1 MRKWTITIHDFPT
14 LQDKYYTCKTI
25 SLKNK
30 GKDAFGVTFELLNKN
45 QIGRHISV
53 DLPLPVRPQ
62 GITISFFQACGFDL
76 EVGQKFALEET
87 IGKKLQCLFAA
98 TDNIN
103 YEIISF
109 KPIIN
114 KENNHANQPDTK

>member
-1 MRKWTITIHDFPT
+1 MRKWTITIHDFPA
-14 LQDKYYTCKTI
+14 LQNKYYTCKVI

-30 GKDAFGVTFELLNKN
+30 GKVAFGVTFELLSRN
-45 QIGRHISV
+45 QTGRHISI

-62 GITISFFQACGFDL
+62 GITIRFFQACGFNL
-76 EVGQKFALEET
+76 EVGQKFALEDT
-87 IGKKLQCLFAA
+87 IGKKLQCFFAD
-98 TDNIN
+98 TDKVDS
-103 YEIISF
+103 ETISF